1 MAELSFAGVQR
12 HRLAEFPSSQASA
25 MSPFVIGGIAFVC
38 VFGAASIGMF
48 LRSRL
53 PDHHL
58 SPDSRDAI
66 KLATAIIGT
75 LSALA
80 LGLLIAS
87 AKRSFDD
94 AGVEL
99 RTSAARVLLLD
110 RVMAHYGPETR
121 EMRGTL
127 HKLVEARLSEAGADT
142 ISEGSLNEGLDVEPV
157 QDKLRSLFPQT
168 DAQRWLQSRAL
179 QLSGQIAE
187 ARWLRTETEVGGFPG
202 AFLAILVLWLAL
214 LFASFGLLAP
224 GNATVVGTLF
234 VCSLS
239 VTGALVLIID
249 MDHPYLGFIRIS
261 DSPLRLALEQ
271 LGKP

>member
-1 MAELSFAGVQR
+1 MRAIKKIALQGTLLSSIQGRAPR
-12 HRLAEFPSSQASA
+12 MNPLA
-25 MSPFVIGGIAFVC
+25 IGGIAFLC
-38 VFGAASIGMF
+38 VFGAASTGMF

-94 AGVEL
+94 AGTEL
-99 RTSAARVLLLD
+99 RTMAARVLLLD
-110 RVMAHYGPETR
+110 RVMAHYGQETA

-127 HKLVEARLSEAGADT
+127 RKLLEARLKEASG
-142 ISEGSLNEGLDVEPV
+142 EGTLDEGLDVEPV
-157 QDKLRSLFPQT
+157 QDALRNLTPQT
-168 DAQRWLQSRAL
+168 DAQRWLQARAL
-179 QLSGQIAE
+179 QLTGQIAE
-187 ARWLRTETEVGGFPG
+187 ARWMRAETEAGGFPG
-202 AFLAILVLWLAL
+202 MFLVFLVLWLAL
-214 LFASFGLLAP
+214 LFCSFGLLAP
-224 GNATVVGTLF
+224 GNATIVATLF
-234 VCSLS
+234 VCALS

-261 DSPLRLALEQ
+261 DAPLRLALER
-271 LGKP
+271 LGQP

>member
-1 MAELSFAGVQR
+1 
-12 HRLAEFPSSQASA
+12 
-25 MSPFVIGGIAFVC
+25 MSPFAIGVIAFWC
-38 VFGAASIGMF
+38 VFGAAATGMF

-58 SPDSRDAI
+58 STESRDAI

-94 AGVEL
+94 AGTEL

-110 RVMAHYGPETR
+110 RVMAHYGPETA
-121 EMRGTL
+121 EMRTTL
-127 HKLVEARLSEAGADT
+127 RKLSEARLNKAGGG
-142 ISEGSLNEGLDVEPV
+142 ERSLDDGWDVEPI
-157 QDKLRSLFPQT
+157 QDGLRNLSPQT
-168 DAQRWLQSRAL
+168 DGQRWLQGRAL

-187 ARWLRTETEVGGFPG
+187 AKWLRTETEAGGFPG
-202 AFLAILVLWLAL
+202 AFLAMLVFWLAL

-224 GNATVVGTLF
+224 GNATVVVTLF
-234 VCSLS
+234 VCALS
-239 VTGALVLIID
+239 VSGALVLIID
-249 MDHPYLGFIRIS
+249 MDHPYLGFIRVS
-261 DSPLRLALEQ
+261 DDPLRLALER
-271 LGKP
+271 LGR

>member
-1 MAELSFAGVQR
+1 ML
-12 HRLAEFPSSQASA
+12 
-25 MSPFVIGGIAFVC
+25 
-38 VFGAASIGMF
+38 
-48 LRSRL
+48 LRARL

-66 KLATAIIGT
+66 KLATAVVGT

-87 AKRSFDD
+87 AKRSFDE
-94 AGVEL
+94 AGLEL

-110 RVMAHYGPETR
+110 RVMAHYGPETA

-127 HKLVEARLSEAGADT
+127 RKVLETRLSEAGINA
-142 ISEGSLNEGLDVEPV
+142 ISDRSLNDGLDVEPV
-157 QDKLRSLFPQT
+157 QDALRSLSPQT

-179 QLSGQIAE
+179 QLCGQVAE

-202 AFLAILVLWLAL
+202 AFLAILVFWLAL

-249 MDHPYLGFIRIS
+249 MDHPYLGFIRVS
-261 DSPLRLALEQ
+261 NTPLRLALER
-271 LGKP
+271 LGRP

>member
-1 MAELSFAGVQR
+1 
-12 HRLAEFPSSQASA
+12 
-25 MSPFVIGGIAFVC
+25 MSPFAIGGAAFLC
-38 VFGAASIGMF
+38 VFGAAFVGMF

-94 AGVEL
+94 AGTEL
-99 RTSAARVLLLD
+99 RTAAARVLLLD
-110 RVMAHYGPETR
+110 RVMAHYGQETA

-127 HKLVEARLSEAGADT
+127 RRLLEARLRETSASTTADN
-142 ISEGSLNEGLDVEPV
+142 SWDEGLDIEPV
-157 QDKLRSLFPQT
+157 QERLRQLSPRD
-168 DAQRWLQSRAL
+168 DAQRWLQARAL
-179 QLSGQIAE
+179 QLTGQIAE
-187 ARWLRTETEVGGFPG
+187 ARWMRAETEAGGFPG
-202 AFLAILVLWLAL
+202 MFLIFLVFWLAL
-214 LFASFGLLAP
+214 LFGSFGLLAP
-224 GNATVVGTLF
+224 TNPTVIATLF
-234 VCSLS
+234 VCALS

-249 MDHPYLGFIRIS
+249 MDHPYLGFVRVSDAPLKMALQRIG
-261 DSPLRLALEQ
+261 Q
-271 LGKP
+271 K

>member
-1 MAELSFAGVQR
+1 
-12 HRLAEFPSSQASA
+12 

-38 VFGAASIGMF
+38 VFGAAMGGMF
-48 LRSRL
+48 VRSRL

-58 SPDSRDAI
+58 SADSRDAI
-66 KLATAIIGT
+66 KLATAVIGT

-87 AKRSFDD
+87 AKRSFDE
-94 AGVEL
+94 AGLEL

-110 RVMAHYGPETR
+110 RVMAHYGPETA
-121 EMRGTL
+121 EMRTTL
-127 HKLVEARLSEAGADT
+127 RKLLEARLSQAGANA
-142 ISEGSLNEGLDVEPV
+142 ISDRSLNDGLDVEPV
-157 QDKLRSLFPQT
+157 QDELRALSPRN

-187 ARWLRTETEVGGFPG
+187 SRWQRTETEAGGFPG
-202 AFLAILVLWLAL
+202 AFLVILVFWLAM

-249 MDHPYLGFIRIS
+249 MDHPYLGFIRVS
-261 DSPLRLALEQ
+261 DTPLRLALER
-271 LGKP
+271 LGQP